1 MGLLQNFSFSFLVAS
16 LYTFAAVHSNP
27 DNLPAA
33 SAASKIRPKRRKKKH
48 VVAKMFDIK
57 TRRKPSEKMH
67 NYIVFRSLFE
77 GCTSLRDLS
86 LAANFLRQWPA
97 LELQP
102 VSHHLHT
109 LDMGENSLRSLEPL
123 TEFKKL
129 YGLRLAGNRL
139 RNITADSFGHKS
151 HLKML
156 NVADNLLEFID
167 IAAFESLKHLRVCK
181 HNKCILPISV

>member
-1 MGLLQNFSFSFLVAS
+1 
-16 LYTFAAVHSNP
+16 
-27 DNLPAA
+27 
-33 SAASKIRPKRRKKKH
+33 
-48 VVAKMFDIK
+48 MFDIK
-57 TRRKPSEKMH
+57 TKKAKKMH

-77 GCTSLRDLS
+77 GCTGLRDLS

-97 LELQP
+97 SELEP
-102 VSHHLHT
+102 VSPHLHT
-109 LDMGENSLRSLEPL
+109 LDMGENSLRSLGPL

-167 IAAFESLKHLRVCK
+167 IAAFEPLKHLRVCK
-181 HNKCILPISV
+181 ERNANVSWPRFDLMFSFLGLEAGQQPFGGHQWSSDVAKAVTMA

>member
-1 MGLLQNFSFSFLVAS
+1 MVISVC
-16 LYTFAAVHSNP
+16 
-27 DNLPAA
+27 
-33 SAASKIRPKRRKKKH
+33 PKKKKH

-97 LELQP
+97 SELQP

-181 HNKCILPISV
+181 HSNKCILAISV

>member
-1 MGLLQNFSFSFLVAS
+1 
-16 LYTFAAVHSNP
+16 
-27 DNLPAA
+27 
-33 SAASKIRPKRRKKKH
+33 
-48 VVAKMFDIK
+48 
-57 TRRKPSEKMH
+57 MH

-97 LELQP
+97 SELQP

-181 HNKCILPISV
+181 HNKCILAISVWFDFFFLRPWGWTTTVWRTSTVFWRRKGSYNGLTSLTTICSGLTMLLFLSRWSG

>member
-1 MGLLQNFSFSFLVAS
+1 
-16 LYTFAAVHSNP
+16 
-27 DNLPAA
+27 
-33 SAASKIRPKRRKKKH
+33 
-48 VVAKMFDIK
+48 MFDIK
-57 TRRKPSEKMH
+57 TKKAKKMH

-181 HNKCILPISV
+181 HSNKCILAISV